1 MKAKGTV
8 IIGGVVV
15 LLLLLYMVMFSVR
28 FDEAVVVTTFGR
40 AEESSVLN
48 ADGKG
53 AGWYLKLPWPI
64 QDVRRYDTRYR
75 VLETSPE
82 QQQTKDKQVVVIND
96 YVVWKISAPL
106 AFERSL
112 KHVAAAEEQLRNR
125 LRNARS
131 LISRYT
137 FDDLAHRE
145 PAKQKLAEVEAEML
159 ETLQSEINA
168 NQYGVAILS
177 LGIKRLVLPEEVTKK
192 VFERMGSTRQ
202 MLAENALSEGT
213 ATAKHIRERAATARD
228 RILAFADRR
237 AQNIRAE
244 GEAAAAKYYEAFKQD
259 EEFAMFLSQVEG
271 LRLTLKK
278 NTTFLLD
285 TKTVP
290 FNWLVPAPP
299 SGPAQL
305 VKP

>member
-1 MKAKGTV
+1 MKRNGSL

-15 LLLLLYMVMFSVR
+15 LLLLLYMVMFNVR
-28 FDEAVVVTTFGR
+28 FDEAAVVTTFGR
-40 AEESSVLN
+40 ASEGSVIN

-75 VLETSPE
+75 VLETPPE

-96 YVVWKISAPL
+96 YVVWKIAEPL
-106 AFERSL
+106 SFERSL
-112 KHVAAAEEQLRNR
+112 KHVPAAEEQLRNR

-131 LISRYT
+131 LISRYN
-137 FDDLAHRE
+137 FDDLTNRDSAR
-145 PAKQKLAEVEAEML
+145 QKLAEAEQEML
-159 ETLQSEINA
+159 KTLQTEVTA

-202 MLAENALSEGT
+202 MLAENALSEGA
-213 ATAKHIRERAATARD
+213 ATAKNIRERATTARD
-228 RILAFADRR
+228 RILAFAERR

-259 EEFAMFLSQVEG
+259 EEFAVFLSQVEG

-285 TKTVP
+285 TKTAP
-290 FNWLVPAPP
+290 FNLLAPA
-299 SGPAQL
+299 
-305 VKP
+305 KPGGDTKPVNP